1 MSRDHPHPAPT
12 LPAIASRGDFEAAIH
27 WALQASIAADARRI
41 VWADPD
47 LAIWPLDD
55 AAVLELLA
63 AWLQRPQRRLT
74 LIVRDDSGIARAHP
88 RFTAW
93 RRHRTH
99 AVDAWRLADD
109 AALEVPSL
117 HVDDGAVS
125 VHLIDAVR
133 WRGRAALDER
143 TAHLWRERVDALL
156 QRSESAFP
164 AHQLGL

>member
-1 MSRDHPHPAPT
+1 MNGDNPGSAST
-12 LPAIASRGDFEAAIH
+12 LPAIASRADFEAAIR
-27 WALQASIAADARRI
+27 WALGASIAADARRI

-55 AAVLELLA
+55 AALLEPLTS
-63 AWLQRPQRRLT
+63 WLQRPQRRLT

-93 RRHRTH
+93 RCHRTH
-99 AVDAWRLADD
+99 AVDAWRLAEDV
-109 AALEVPSL
+109 ALEVPSL

-125 VHLIDAVR
+125 VHLIDAVH